1 MDAQAAEF
9 ERHMLWSSFG
19 FWGGQMKRLLFVL
32 TCLVIAYPA
41 KAQFTG
47 TKLHDYCAGEDTDKC
62 ATWISGFAGGMW
74 YLQQIE
80 KEPTTCMPE
89 GFTATQAR
97 PIIEKYMADH
107 PEMLDQSA
115 TKIAGTALALAFPCA
130 KK

>member
-1 MDAQAAEF
+1 
-9 ERHMLWSSFG
+9 MLWSSVG
-19 FWGGQMKRLLFVL
+19 EVQMKRLLFVL
-32 TCLVIAYPA
+32 ACLVIAYPA

-47 TKLHDYCAGEDTDKC
+47 TKLRDYCAGEDTDKC
-62 ATWISGFAGGMW
+62 ATWVSGFAGGMW

-107 PEMLDQSA
+107 PEMLEQSA
-115 TKIAGTALALAFPCA
+115 TMVAGTALEQAFPCP
-130 KK
+130 KSK

>member
-1 MDAQAAEF
+1 
-9 ERHMLWSSFG
+9 
-19 FWGGQMKRLLFVL
+19 MKRLLFVL
-32 TCLVIAYPA
+32 ACLGIAYPA

-80 KEPTTCMPE
+80 NEPTTCVPE

>member
-1 MDAQAAEF
+1 
-9 ERHMLWSSFG
+9 
-19 FWGGQMKRLLFVL
+19 MKRLLFVL

-89 GFTATQAR
+89 EFTSTQA
-97 PIIEKYMADH
+97 YMADH

-115 TKIAGTALALAFPCA
+115 TTVAGTALKQSFPCP
-130 KK
+130 KNK

>member
-1 MDAQAAEF
+1 
-9 ERHMLWSSFG
+9 
-19 FWGGQMKRLLFVL
+19 MKRLLFVL
-32 TCLVIAYPA
+32 ACLVIAYPA

-47 TKLHDYCAGEDTDKC
+47 TKLHDYCAGEDTDIC

-89 GFTATQAR
+89 GFTGTQAR